1 MKNYPEHLAEI
12 QESMAELGREIP
24 ETMQAFMALHKAGAG
39 AGELDSKFKEL
50 IALAIAV
57 TVRCDGCI
65 AFHVH
70 DALEAGA
77 TRAEIVEVLGVAI
90 LMGGGPALIYA
101 LEALDAVEQFEA
113 ELVMA

>member
-1 MKNYPEHLAEI
+1 
-12 QESMAELGREIP
+12 LGKAIP
-24 ETMQAFMALHKAGAG
+24 GTMQAFMALHKAGTSAG
-39 AGELDSKFKEL
+39 VLESKFKEL

-57 TVRCDGCI
+57 TVRCDGCV

-70 DALEAGA
+70 DALNAGA

-101 LEALDAVEQFEA
+101 LEALDAVDQFEA
-113 ELVMA
+113 ELVPA